1 MRIYDY
7 PKKGTIPLG
16 VHLMQ
21 TMEFT
26 KKALEMTCDMIP
38 GLIKVQQIRR
48 EMALSGRKIDPNIIG
63 EGPESSEELNDETL
77 GVTEQGI

>member
-26 KKALEMTCDMIP
+26 KKALEMTLDMIP
-38 GLIKVQQIRR
+38 ALVKVQHIRR
-48 EMALSGRKIDPNIIG
+48 EMALRRKNDPNIIG